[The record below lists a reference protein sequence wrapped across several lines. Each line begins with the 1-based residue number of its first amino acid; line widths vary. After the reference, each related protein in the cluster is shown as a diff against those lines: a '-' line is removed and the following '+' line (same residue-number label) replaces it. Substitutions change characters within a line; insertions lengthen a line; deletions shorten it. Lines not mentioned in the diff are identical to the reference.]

1 MRLLNSLNLIG
12 KTSEFAKVYGIEF
25 YHVLSRGSQY
35 RVESMMLR
43 IARKL
48 NYVAFSA
55 SQKQKVSMRAP
66 ECIPLTLEPE
76 LGLDF
81 GGLHEWARE
90 DVVKVLCFC
99 HPDDTPEIG
108 YSLYPEH
115 WGHGYAY
122 EAASALADWYWRET
136 TRDHF
141 IGLADVRNEK
151 SLKVLRRLG
160 GVYTHTGG
168 NDHGHLCEWYIY
180 RRPSA

>member
-1 MRLLNSLNLIG
+1 MSDLDLLETERLVLSGWRADQAEDLYRLHADPVVARYLTDHGRPWTKAEMDDALAGWIALFERQKMG
-12 KTSEFAKVYGIEF
+12 KLRVTRKADGVLVGRCGFGVYG
-25 YHVLSRGSQY
+25 
-35 RVESMMLR
+35 
-43 IARKL
+43 
-48 NYVAFSA
+48 
-55 SQKQKVSMRAP
+55 
-66 ECIPLTLEPE
+66 
-76 LGLDF
+76 
-81 GGLHEWARE
+81 
-90 DVVKVLCFC
+90 
-99 HPDDTPEIG
+99 PDDTPEIG

-141 IGLADVRNEK
+141 IGLADVRNEM

-180 RRPSA
+180 RRPTA